1 MTFESSAVN
10 PVQRSL
16 FPFRLTWLACVC
28 AVPAHA
34 GEVAVLQQVDVVA
47 SGISAPTEQDTH
59 YQTKS
64 SALATQTETPLVEIP
79 QSVSV
84 ISQQQL
90 DDRQP
95 QSLDEALSSIAGLR
109 QSNTLGGTQDAIA
122 KRGFGGNRDN
132 SILRNGM
139 QSVQARNFTPTTQ
152 RIEVLKGPASLL
164 YGIQDPGGVI
174 NVVTKK
180 PQAEARYQAANYLTS
195 FGGGG
200 VQADLT
206 GPLNNAG
213 LSYRLIADKQQYDYW
228 RNFGE
233 IEQGVIAPSLAW
245 QNDKTSIL
253 LDYEHMDY
261 AVPFDR
267 GTYIDTRTG
276 KPLPIPRERRLDEV
290 YNITTGRADSANL
303 QFAHQWNDRWSLHG
317 GYGYSRN
324 YYNDDQMRVMS
335 FDASSGVVT
344 RRADATKDALQ
355 AAHTATLYTV
365 GRIDQGS
372 TQHEVVTGVQ
382 YMHNYRTLGDLYRDS
397 NNKNFNMYDPV
408 YGTSAYPSKVSAADS
423 DQTDKLRTSAV
434 YLQDAW
440 TLDEHWILVLGGR
453 YDHFNELTGKGRPFN
468 TNSHVND
475 SKFVPRAGVVYLLDP
490 DWSLYSSYTESFR
503 PNTSI
508 ANAIGDL
515 PPEEGKSWELGTKW
529 QGKGL
534 TSTLALFDIDK
545 NNVLTS
551 ETDTTTGDT
560 LYRVAGRV
568 RSRGLEAEVNGDLGE
583 NWSGYGSYAYTD
595 AEVLEDP
602 LLAGTP
608 VDGVA
613 KHMASLGLIHQW
625 NQVLGG
631 NLRAGA
637 YSRYTGTWYIG
648 NTKGTMYALPASM
661 VYDSMVAY
669 DRKLGA
675 YDLKVQFNLKNMF
688 DKTYYTSGVSNA
700 NAPILA
706 IGEPR
711 QFLLTTTVGF

>member
-1 MTFESSAVN
+1 MSFASSSAALAVRPSLPFSLSVLALFCSTSTFADESATTA
-10 PVQRSL
+10 PVMVM
-16 FPFRLTWLACVC
+16 AD
-28 AVPAHA
+28 AVKT
-34 GEVAVLQQVDVVA
+34 
-47 SGISAPTEQDTH
+47 SQDEAKG
-59 YQTKS
+59 YQAQTS
-64 SALATQTETPLVEIP
+64 SLATQTDTPLVEIP
-79 QSVSV
+79 QAVSV
-84 ISQQQL
+84 VTEQQL
-90 DDRQP
+90 EDRQP
-95 QSLDEALSSIAGLR
+95 QSLDEALSSVAGLK
-109 QSNTLGGTQDAIA
+109 QSNTLGGTQDAIM

-132 SILRNGM
+132 SIMRNGL
-139 QSVQARNFTPTTQ
+139 QSVQARNFTPTTE
-152 RIEVLKGPASLL
+152 RVEVLKGPASLL
-164 YGIQDPGGVI
+164 YGIQDPGGII

-180 PQAEARYQAANYLTS
+180 PKHEAYYQASSYYTS

-206 GPLNNAG
+206 GPLNDNG
-213 LSYRLIADKQQYDYW
+213 LSYRLIADQQQYDYW

-233 IEQGVIAPSLAW
+233 IEQGVVAPSVAW
-245 QNDKTSIL
+245 ENETTAIL

-267 GTYIDTRTG
+267 GTYIDTKTG
-276 KPLPIPRERRLDEV
+276 KPLAIPRERRLDET
-290 YNITTGRADSANL
+290 YNITTGRADTANL
-303 QFAHQWNDRWSLHG
+303 KFSHQWNNRWSLHG

-335 FDASSGVVT
+335 FDSTTGVVT

-355 AAHTATLYTV
+355 EAHTASLYTV
-365 GRIDQGS
+365 GKIDQGS
-372 TQHEVVTGVQ
+372 TRHEVVTGVQ

-397 NNKNFNMYDPV
+397 SNKNFNMYDPV
-408 YGTSAYPSKVSAADS
+408 YGTSDYPSNVRAADS

-490 DWSLYSSYTESFR
+490 DWSFYSSYTESFR

-545 NNVLTS
+545 KNVLTS

-595 AEVLEDP
+595 ADVLEDP

-625 NQVLGG
+625 NQILGG

-648 NTKGTMYALPASM
+648 NTKGTLYALPASM
-661 VYDSMVAY
+661 VYDSMLAY